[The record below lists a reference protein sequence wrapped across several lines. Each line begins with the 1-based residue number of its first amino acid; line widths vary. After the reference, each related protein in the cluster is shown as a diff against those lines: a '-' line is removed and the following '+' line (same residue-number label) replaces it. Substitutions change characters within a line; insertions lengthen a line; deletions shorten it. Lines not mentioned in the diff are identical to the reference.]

1 MVTEEISNT
10 EIKAAENT
18 GIEIMPY
25 EVSEEGELLSSNV
38 NLALQGSDGTLVVPD
53 IVTSIGYGAFSGVEG
68 LKKIILP
75 PSVIEIGDYAFSKN
89 KTLEEVE
96 IQGDLIRI

>member
-10 EIKAAENT
+10 EIKVAENT

-38 NLALQGSDGTLVVPD
+38 NLALQGSDGTLVVPY
-53 IVTSIGYGAFSGVEG
+53 IVTSI
-68 LKKIILP
+68 
-75 PSVIEIGDYAFSKN
+75 
-89 KTLEEVE
+89 
-96 IQGDLIRI
+96 